1 MFSKA
6 HSLCCHQDNH
16 VPLKYSPSTL
26 LSPFGHK
33 ITALWLALSAFVLS
47 VRLKEDFGMCIV

>member
-1 MFSKA
+1 M
-6 HSLCCHQDNH
+6 
-16 VPLKYSPSTL
+16 PLKYSPSTL